1 MFFEILSLYE
11 FSFGRYF
18 YNMYIYTRKFEIV
31 FSFNVKDNNIFPYYK
46 IPITYRNSAVLFQL
60 ECLHKTVNMA
70 VFFVQNNEN
79 TCTHTNELFL
89 KQQKG
94 ISNTTHKHFVVKQIL
109 FSFPCELIYQAV
121 IQFKC
126 HNGLSFLCEHF
137 NYQRKLIEDTKC
149 EYSK

>member
-1 MFFEILSLYE
+1 MGGISTIC
-11 FSFGRYF
+11 
-18 YNMYIYTRKFEIV
+18 IYTRKFEIV

-46 IPITYRNSAVLFQL
+46 IPITYRNAAVLFQS

-79 TCTHTNELFL
+79 ICTHTNELFL

-109 FSFPCELIYQAV
+109 FSFPCELIYQAI